1 MNTLA
6 ELIAAFRNG
15 HLPLPVLLDALARR
29 GSVPEEHHHDEVALL
44 RRLNDDG
51 ELDGQIGRVLLERL
65 VAAQAVAAGDDAP
78 ALDDATVVVSATRPA
93 AGEPV
98 AEAGATRV
106 VPATPAAPPAHGDG
120 ADATVVMPASR
131 PPAPPTA
138 AIDESTV
145 VSPASYGRE
154 ADLSQ
159 STSTQGA
166 TGTGSNSASS
176 FNSVSLER
184 LAGVEGGDHAHV
196 GMLLK
201 GRFQLEREIG
211 RGGMGVVFLARDER
225 KVEARDRDPY
235 VAVKVLNDEFRRHPD
250 SLIALQRESRRSQSL
265 AHDNIVRVYD
275 FDKDRTIVFMTMEY
289 VDGSDLKT
297 LIRERAYNGMPL
309 AKARPLIEGMAWA
322 LKRAHAAGVVHSDFK
337 PGNVMV
343 TRDGIPKVF
352 DFGIARAGKHMGEA
366 VGEQTVFDAG
376 TLGALTPA
384 YASLE
389 MIQGGEPTPSDD
401 LYALGCVAFELLT
414 GKHPFDKVSA
424 ELAMR
429 EGRKPPP
436 VPGLTR
442 RQYKTLCDAVA
453 FHKED
458 RLRTAGEFVDG
469 LREVGLRERI
479 GPYLIWGGG
488 ALVLLVAGGWGGA
501 HYLHQRRV
509 AQVIARFSPDNTH
522 VYTDKAQAMAAL
534 DTLGDEER
542 KRLVL
547 DQSELIQRFLL
558 TRLDGYWNPAQ
569 GRYDYAHAQQLFALR
584 DQLKL
589 YSPQLD
595 IRRSAMEQ
603 QKNELLNS
611 LDTQLSQRVEAGA
624 IFADQPDNAVQT
636 LQKIRAID
644 PSSSLLK
651 NAELELKYD
660 IAIGQQMAQHQDA
673 QAAAHLKQALELF
686 PDSARLQRRQAQLT
700 AMGAGEVAAAAPA
713 AAAATSLP
721 EARAALSALLTHPQA
736 TAEWRRQVAAAVAP
750 LKGDASAQTR
760 ALLDQLAT
768 AIATVAGQQTDPL
781 HLPQDLAL
789 VDFGLTMAPQS
800 AALQSEHDQ
809 LAALDK
815 QQQDRLAQESAAA
828 EVTAR
833 IESVKRAAA
842 AGDTAKAQ
850 ESLARIRALAPQ
862 HPFLASEGPQLLAD
876 AYLGQA
882 REAFRK
888 GRYQSAA
895 DVLARATGQLGKRDD
910 LAKASARYGLAAEL
924 VKARGQAIA
933 SSDLDRLHRQLA
945 QVRRADADGLAALE
959 ADMKLRGQLGE
970 GSLSA
975 LLDSLKPTTATPV
988 TTAPAAVPGNTAP
1001 TGNLATPTRN
1011 APASQPAPTAAGK
1024 GSPAVIRPAPAT
1036 ATAGPSSDPCAA
1048 PDLVGAGRAC
1058 FDTIDGKRGP
1068 ALVVVR
1074 AGGKVLAMTRSEITV
1089 NEYNRYCGAT
1099 GKCSAITLED
1109 RSAGS
1114 LPVSNISLAQA
1125 RAYAAWLGSASGHVY
1140 RLPTDAEWLAAA
1152 RAGGGWKQAP
1162 DSNCIPPTAGADDGS
1177 GAPIAARG
1185 RSPNPWG
1192 LINLTGNVW
1201 EWVTDGSTT
1210 AVRGGSYTSYWS
1222 DCTIDSHRPDGG
1234 SAQKDVGLRL
1244 VREVP

>member
-15 HLPLPVLLDALARR
+15 HLPFPMLLDALARR
-29 GSVPEEHHHDEVALL
+29 GSVPEDRHHDELALV
-44 RRLNDDG
+44 RRLHDEG
-51 ELDGQIGRVLLERL
+51 ELDAEIGRVLLDRL
-65 VAAQAVAAGDDAP
+65 MASQAEESTDDEPVAEF
-78 ALDDATVVVSATRPA
+78 DDATVVAPAVRVATAAAAIEDDATVVAPA
-93 AGEPV
+93 ADRV
-98 AEAGATRV
+98 A
-106 VPATPAAPPAHGDG
+106 VPAKEH

-131 PPAPPTA
+131 PSAAP
-138 AIDESTV
+138 IDEATV
-145 VSPASYGRE
+145 VKPASHGRGTDE
-154 ADLSQ
+154 GQ
-159 STSTQGA
+159 ITGTQGT
-166 TGTGSNSASS
+166 TGGSSSSS
-176 FNSVSLER
+176 FNSASWER
-184 LAGVEGGDHAHV
+184 LAGAEVGDHAHV

-275 FDKDRTIVFMTMEY
+275 FDKDRTIVYMTMEY

-309 AKARPLIEGMAWA
+309 AKARPLLEGMAWA

-343 TRDGIPKVF
+343 TREGSPKVF
-352 DFGIARAGKHMGEA
+352 DFGIARAGKHLGEA
-366 VGEQTVFDAG
+366 VGEETVFDAG

-389 MIQGGEPTPSDD
+389 MIQGGEPSPSDD

-424 ELAMR
+424 EVAMR
-429 EGRKPPP
+429 EGRTPPP

-453 FHKED
+453 FRSEN
-458 RLRTAGEFVDG
+458 RLRTASEFVEG
-469 LREVGLRERI
+469 MREVGLRERI
-479 GPYLIWGGG
+479 GSYLVWGAG
-488 ALVLLVAGGWGGA
+488 ALVVLVAGGWGA
-501 HYLHQRRV
+501 THYLHQRKV
-509 AQVIARFSPDNTH
+509 AQVIAGFAPDDVH
-522 VYTDKAQAMAAL
+522 RYADEAQAMAAL
-534 DTLGDEER
+534 DTLGEEER
-542 KRLVL
+542 KRIVL
-547 DQSELIQRFLL
+547 DQGELIQRFLL
-558 TRLDGYWNPAQ
+558 TRLDAYWNPAQ
-569 GRYDYAHAQQLFALR
+569 GRYDYARAQQLFALR

-589 YSPQLD
+589 YSPELD

-611 LDTQLSQRVEAGA
+611 LDTQLSQRVEKGA
-624 IFADQPDNAVQT
+624 IFADQPGSAIET
-636 LQKIRAID
+636 LEKIRDID
-644 PSSSLLK
+644 PTSSLLK

-660 IAIGQQMAQHQDA
+660 IAIGGELAQHQPEL
-673 QAAAHLKQALELF
+673 AAAHLKQALALF
-686 PDSARLQRRQAQLT
+686 PDSMRLQRRQAQLE
-700 AMGAGEVAAAAPA
+700 AMGGGTAVTAAPVA
-713 AAAATSLP
+713 SAATSLP
-721 EARAALSALLTHPQA
+721 EARAALAALIAHPQA
-736 TAEWRRQVAAAVAP
+736 SADWQRQVAAAVAP
-750 LKGDASAQTR
+750 LKGDGTPPTA
-760 ALLDQLAT
+760 ALLEQLAT
-768 AIATVAGQQTDPL
+768 AIADVAGQQTDPL

-789 VDFGLTMAPQS
+789 VDFGMTVAPQS
-800 AALQSEHDQ
+800 AALKARHDQ
-809 LAALDK
+809 LAALD
-815 QQQDRLAQESAAA
+815 QQQQERLAQESAAA

-842 AGDTAKAQ
+842 AGDTNKAQ
-850 ESLARIRALAPQ
+850 ESLARIRKLAPQ
-862 HPFLASEGPQLLAD
+862 HPFLGSEGPQLLAD

-888 GRYQSAA
+888 GRYQSAS
-895 DVLARATGQLGKRDD
+895 DVLARASGLLGQRAD
-910 LAKASARYGLAAEL
+910 LAKARARYGLAADL
-924 VKARGQAIA
+924 VKARGHAVDGA
-933 SSDLDRLHRQLA
+933 DLDRLHRQLA
-945 QVRRADADGLAALE
+945 QVRLADADALAALE
-959 ADMKLRGQLGE
+959 AEMKLRGQLGE

-975 LLDSLKPTTATPV
+975 LLDSLKPASAAA
-988 TTAPAAVPGNTAP
+988 TAPEATTPAP
-1001 TGNLATPTRN
+1001 TGGNAAAPSATH
-1011 APASQPAPTAAGK
+1011 AAPTGPAKSVADK

-1036 ATAGPSSDPCAA
+1036 ATAAPSVDPCAA
-1048 PDLVGAGRAC
+1048 PSLVGAGRAC
-1058 FDTIDGKRGP
+1058 FDSIAGKRGP

-1074 AGGKVLAMTRSEITV
+1074 AGGKAIAMTRSEITI
-1089 NEYNRYCGAT
+1089 NEYNRYCAAT
-1099 GKCSAITLED
+1099 GKCSAIALED
-1109 RSAGS
+1109 RYTGS

-1152 RAGGGWKQAP
+1152 RAGGAWKQAP
-1162 DSNCIPPTAGADDGS
+1162 DSNCVPPTAGADDGS

-1201 EWVTDGSTT
+1201 EWVTDGGGT

-1222 DCTIDSHRPDGG
+1222 DCTVDSRRSDSGG
-1234 SAQKDVGLRL
+1234 AQKDVGLRL